1 MTVGSVGRRWTV
13 ARRLVAIAALASIG
27 FAGAASAAPVS
38 ALVVDANDGETLYSR
53 NADLVRP
60 PASLAKMMTLF
71 LVFDAL
77 DARTLRLDDRITMS
91 RHAAAQAPSK
101 LGVPAG
107 GEIRVRDAIRAVAV
121 QSANDVAVALA
132 ERLAGSEPAFAR
144 AMTARA
150 RQLGMRHTRFGNATG
165 LTSDANRTS
174 AADIATLSLAM
185 LRTHRRD
192 YRYFSTRAIDWGH
205 RRLVNHNHLL
215 GRVPGVDGIKTG
227 YTVDAGYNLAASAT
241 RRGRRLIAVVMGE
254 RSIAARDLRVSNLLE
269 VGFSQP

>member
-1 MTVGSVGRRWTV
+1 MMR
-13 ARRLVAIAALASIG
+13 RRLAGMVAILSCAVA
-27 FAGAASAAPVS
+27 FPDAASATPVS
-38 ALVVDANDGETLYSR
+38 ALVIDASDGETLYAR
-53 NADLVRP
+53 NADVVRP

-77 DARTLRLDDRITMS
+77 EARRLRMDDRIAMS

-101 LGVPAG
+101 LGVRAG
-107 GEIRVRDAIRAVAV
+107 GSLSVKDAIRAVAV

-132 ERLAGSEPAFAR
+132 ERLGGSEAGFAR
-144 AMTARA
+144 KMTARA
-150 RQLGMRHTRFGNATG
+150 RQLGMRHTMFGNATG
-165 LTSDANRTS
+165 LTNGGNRTS

-185 LRTHRRD
+185 LRDHRRD
-192 YRYFSTRAIDWGH
+192 YRWFSTRSLEWGH

-215 GRVPGVDGIKTG
+215 GRVAGVDGIKTG
-227 YTVDAGYNLAASAT
+227 YTADAGYNLAASAT

-269 VGFSQP
+269 VGFSEPRG